1 MDRQRKRNEGT
12 KKLKTN
18 LIDPRLKTDI
28 EKLFD
33 DLRGG
38 ELDDYVDSSTI
49 LFLLSFLNTAEKE
62 PEFFW
67 YVLSAVEKKDKLSK
81 AEFVNL
87 FMNPPKFRAEDPEDM
102 KTLFKVFDNK
112 NKGSFNSK
120 DFLELMEYS
129 PVYLANPS
137 LVEENVHR
145 SFEGLTK
152 IHGNREITPVEF
164 FHLLTQIKGS
174 K

>member
-1 MDRQRKRNEGT
+1 M
-12 KKLKTN
+12 
-18 LIDPRLKTDI
+18 

-33 DLRGG
+33 DLKGG
-38 ELDDYVDSSTI
+38 ELDEYVDSSTI
-49 LFLLSFLNTAEKE
+49 IFLLSFMNTAEKE

-67 YVLSAVEKKDKLSK
+67 YVLSKLENQSK
-81 AEFVNL
+81 LNKSEFVKL
-87 FMNPPKFRAEDPEDM
+87 FMSPPKFRAEDPEDM
-102 KTLFKVFDNK
+102 KNLFKIFDNK
-112 NKGSFNSK
+112 NKGSFNSR

-137 LVEENVHR
+137 LVEENVNR